1 MAKSVNPERRK
12 AAPAQVFNTKV
23 EDGQVSK
30 GEKWE
35 EKWHR
40 GGKRSKGRQWCGR
53 RVQVEDESECACDTH
68 TWARAWIRGSMHAH
82 CAAGDGVWGM
92 ASKETGHVR
101 LLRVRL
107 GPRGSEMCVCKVEM
121 QER

>member
-1 MAKSVNPERRK
+1 MGGEMAQRREEEQGEAMVWPKS
-12 AAPAQVFNTKV
+12 A
-23 EDGQVSK
+23 G
-30 GEKWE
+30 
-35 EKWHR
+35 R
-40 GGKRSKGRQWCGR
+40 G
-53 RVQVEDESECACDTH
+53 RVGMRVRH

-107 GPRGSEMCVCKVEM
+107 GPRGSEMCVCKVDM